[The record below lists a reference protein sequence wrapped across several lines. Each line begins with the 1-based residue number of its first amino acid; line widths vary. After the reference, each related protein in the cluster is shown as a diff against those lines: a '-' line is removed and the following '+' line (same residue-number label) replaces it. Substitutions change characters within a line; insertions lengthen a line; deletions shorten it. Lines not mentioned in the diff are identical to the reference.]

1 MNNIVY
7 AIPMPVRNFCKHWLG
22 SLPKIIWLIMKLT
35 LFFILL
41 FTFHVQ
47 ANALAQ
53 KINLDLRDASFRNI
67 MVQIQQQTDYSFVAK
82 EGLLKKAKPVSI
94 QIKSKDIIEVLPLL
108 FEGQPF
114 TYQINGSVITLRE
127 NRSAPKKEELSHS
140 MKVFQKT
147 LRGTVTDEQ
156 GNPLSGVSVVVKGTT
171 TGTSTDQEGRY
182 EIELPSA
189 SSVLVFSI
197 IGYTPQEIPA
207 QGDTELSVVLKEQ
220 LGDLEEV
227 VVVGYGTQLKR
238 DLTGA
243 ISKVEGSDLKNMP
256 IRNAVEGLQG
266 QSAGVQVTSTGGSP
280 GTPPAVRIR
289 GIGTVND
296 NNPLYV
302 VDGLPQ
308 NDIGWLN
315 PNDIVSMEILKD
327 ASATAIYGSRA
338 ANGVVMVTTAKGD
351 QRGDQLSSIISFD
364 SYLGFQNPIKTYDMM
379 NASEFMEYKNLAN
392 INAGLD
398 PYFSEQDK
406 ADVLKFLRSNTG
418 SEEGTNWW
426 KEINHKDALV
436 QNYDIALSGGTKD
449 LAYRTSLSYMDQ
461 EGIINGSDYDRIS
474 WRTNFNHNIREWLTF
489 SGNFGLISEGRGN
502 VLEGS
507 PGFNTAFIA
516 FAADPIS
523 QVYRTNL
530 TDIPDFLLDGFFLD
544 RIDPNNPWSMYGPIL
559 MTNKE
564 NPVAQTDIYKNN
576 RWKGIGIKASGAVD
590 IKIMPWLKY
599 RSSFGIDLG
608 RGVSN
613 SFQPKYYLNGNQ
625 FNNDATVGVSNSLN
639 NYYVWENT
647 LTFEKEIDDHKM
659 SLMAGT
665 SAEQWRGESSGASK
679 QGLVSNDPSQWII
692 DAGSINPQASGTKW
706 EDALNSYFG
715 RAFYSYKNRYMVTA
729 NLRHDGSSNFGEGK
743 KWGTFPSASA
753 GWNFSEEDFM
763 EPASWLDA
771 GKLRVSWGMIGNQ
784 NISRGAYL
792 TTYSGNM
799 GYYLFGPR
807 NPQLIGGSNY
817 IGNPYIQW
825 EQTEQFDIGLELAF
839 LQNRLHFNFDYYKKT
854 TDGMLLN
861 VPLPA
866 YLGFPNSPWSNAG
879 GVQNSGLEFD
889 LAYKDKVGDF
899 GYSIAVNASTVK
911 NKVLSLGGGEPITG
925 GGWISYSTTLTEE
938 GKPIGYYYGFKT
950 DGIFQSQAEVDD
962 YFQEGAR
969 PGDLRFVDINGDGVI
984 NNLDR
989 TDIGNPFPDLMYGF
1003 RLGADYKG
1011 FDLQILGQGTLG
1023 NDIMNIA
1030 KIDMKSGVGWYN
1042 APKDLM
1048 AEAWSPTNPS
1058 NSQFKISAANQ
1069 NNLQVSDWLVED
1081 GSYLRIK
1088 SIQLGYTLPSTLFR
1102 NAQFDRLRIWA
1113 GAYNLFTFTKYTGLD
1128 PEIGSGSPL
1137 SMGVDQGYYPIAKSY
1152 MFGVNLS
1159 F

>member
-1 MNNIVY
+1 M
-7 AIPMPVRNFCKHWLG
+7 
-22 SLPKIIWLIMKLT
+22 WLIMKLT
-35 LFFILL
+35 FFLTL
-41 FTFHVQ
+41 VFTFQ
-47 ANALAQ
+47 LSANSLAQ
-53 KINLDLRDASFRNI
+53 KVNLDLRDASFKNI
-67 MVQIQQQTDYSFVAK
+67 MVQIQQQTNYSFVAK
-82 EGLLKKAKPVSI
+82 EDLLRKARPVSI
-94 QIKSKDIIEVLPLL
+94 KLKGKAIVDALPLL
-108 FEGQPF
+108 FAGQPF
-114 TYQINGSVITLRE
+114 TYQVNGKVITLRE
-127 NRSAPKKEELSHS
+127 INATTAGSNAALREEA
-140 MKVFQKT
+140 KQQQQV
-147 LRGTVTDEQ
+147 RGRVTNAKGEQ
-156 GNPLSGVSVVVKGTT
+156 LPGISIVLKGTAV
-171 TGTSTDQEGRY
+171 GTSTDQDGRY
-182 EIELPSA
+182 ALEVPTENST
-189 SSVLVFSI
+189 LVFSAL
-197 IGYTPQEIPA
+197 GYLSQEVPT
-207 QGDTELSVVLKEQ
+207 QGKADISIVLQEQ
-220 LGDLEEV
+220 LRDLEEV

-243 ISKVEGSDLKNMP
+243 VSKVDGDAIKNMP

-308 NDIGWLN
+308 TDIGWLN
-315 PNDIVSMEILKD
+315 PNDITSMEVLKD

-338 ANGVVMVTTAKGD
+338 ANGVIMVTTAKGA
-351 QRGDQLSSIISFD
+351 QRSNELSNLISFD
-364 SYLGFQNPIKTYDMM
+364 SYVGFQNPIKTYDMM
-379 NASEFMEYKNLAN
+379 NAKEFMEYKNLAN
-392 INAGLD
+392 VNAGLD
-398 PYFSEQDK
+398 PYFSEQNK
-406 ADVLKFLRSNTG
+406 AEVLKFLKTNTG

-426 KEINHKDALV
+426 KEINNKDAVV
-436 QNYDIALSGGTKD
+436 QSYDFAVSGGIKD
-449 LAYRTSLSYMDQ
+449 LAYRTSFNYMDQ
-461 EGIINGSDYDRIS
+461 EGIINGSDYDRMS
-474 WRTNFNHNIREWLTF
+474 WRTNFNHNLREWMTL

-516 FAADPIS
+516 FVADPIS
-523 QVYRTNL
+523 QVYRRDL
-530 TDIPDFLLDGFFLD
+530 QDIPGFLKDGFFLD
-544 RIDPNNPWSMYGPIL
+544 KIDPNNPWSMYGPIL

-576 RWKGIGIKASGAVD
+576 RWKGIAIKAGGALD

-599 RSSFGIDLG
+599 RSSLGLDLG
-608 RGVSN
+608 RSVSN
-613 SFQPKYYLNGNQ
+613 YFQPKYYLNGNQ
-625 FNNDATVGVSNSLN
+625 FNNDATVGASNSLT

-647 LTFEKEIDDHKM
+647 LTFEKQILDHKF

-665 SAEQWRGESSGASK
+665 SAEQWKGESSGASR

-706 EDALNSYFG
+706 ENALNSYFG

-729 NLRHDGSSNFGEGK
+729 NLRHDGSSNFGNGK
-743 KWGTFPSASA
+743 KWGTFPSVSA
-753 GWNFSEEDFM
+753 GWNFVEEPFM
-763 EPASWLDA
+763 ASMPWLDA
-771 GKLRVSWGMIGNQ
+771 GKLRLSWGMIGNQ

-817 IGNPYIQW
+817 IGNAGIQW
-825 EQTEQFDIGLELAF
+825 EQTEQLDVGLELAF
-839 LQNRLHFNFDYYKKT
+839 LKNKLHFNFDYYKKT

-889 LAYKDKVGDF
+889 IAYKDKVGEF
-899 GYSIAVNASTVK
+899 GYTIAANASTVK

-925 GGWISYSTTLTEE
+925 GGWISYTTTMTEE

-950 DGIFQSQAEVDD
+950 DGIFQSQAEVDG
-962 YFQEGAR
+962 YVQEGAR
-969 PGDLRFVDINGDGVI
+969 PGDLRFVDINKDGKI

-989 TDIGNPFPDLMYGF
+989 TDIGDPFPDLTYGF

-1048 AEAWSPTNPS
+1048 AEAWSPTNPT

-1069 NNLQVSDWLVED
+1069 NNLQISDWLVED

-1088 SIQLGYTLPSTLFR
+1088 SVQLGYTLPDAWLQKAR
-1102 NAQFDRLRIWA
+1102 IQRLRVWA

-1137 SMGVDQGYYPIAKSY
+1137 SMGVDQGYYPVAKSY

>member
-1 MNNIVY
+1 MNYLNDGFGFLKPNKRKKGMIKKGWIAIVIMFMFTIRLFATTY
-7 AIPMPVRNFCKHWLG
+7 GQSISIHVSDVPLVEAMKTIQTQTGHSYFLNGKDLANLKVSAALNNADISTTMKTLLKDKPASWSMKGTTIVIRKNTTKNKETDNP
-22 SLPKIIWLIMKLT
+22 SLNEVGTTK
-35 LFFILL
+35 
-41 FTFHVQ
+41 
-47 ANALAQ
+47 
-53 KINLDLRDASFRNI
+53 
-67 MVQIQQQTDYSFVAK
+67 QQT
-82 EGLLKKAKPVSI
+82 
-94 QIKSKDIIEVLPLL
+94 
-108 FEGQPF
+108 
-114 TYQINGSVITLRE
+114 ING
-127 NRSAPKKEELSHS
+127 
-140 MKVFQKT
+140 KVT
-147 LRGTVTDEQ
+147 NSQ
-156 GNPLSGVSVVVKGTT
+156 GNPLIGVTVKVAGSNVA
-171 TGTSTDQEGRY
+171 TSTTENGDYQ
-182 EIELPSA
+182 LVVPSNSEA
-189 SSVLVFSI
+189 LVFSLL
-197 IGYTPQEIPA
+197 GYQVSEIRLEG
-207 QGDTELSVVLKEQ
+207 QTTINVSLTEGEN
-220 LGDLEEV
+220 DLEEI

-243 ISKVEGSDLKNMP
+243 VSKVDGEALKNMP
-256 IRNAVEGLQG
+256 IRNATEGLQG

-280 GTPPAVRIR
+280 GTPPSVRIR

-308 NDIGWLN
+308 SDIGWLN
-315 PNDIVSMEILKD
+315 PNDITSMEVLKD

-338 ANGVVMVTTAKGD
+338 ANGVIMVTTAKGA
-351 QRGDQLSSIISFD
+351 QRSNELNNLISFD
-364 SYLGFQNPIKTYDMM
+364 SYLGFQSPIKTYDMM
-379 NASEFMEYKNLAN
+379 NAKEFMEYKNLAN

-398 PYFSEQDK
+398 PYFSDQDK
-406 ADVLKFLRSNTG
+406 ADVLKFLKSNTG

-426 KEINHKDALV
+426 KEIYNKDALV
-436 QNYDIALSGGTKD
+436 QNYDIAISGGIKD
-449 LAYRTSLSYMDQ
+449 LAYRSSFSYMDQ
-461 EGIINGSDYDRIS
+461 EGIINGSDYDRMS
-474 WRTNFNHNIREWLTF
+474 WRTNFNHNLREWLSI
-489 SGNFGLISEGRGN
+489 SGNFGLINEGRGN

-516 FAADPIS
+516 FVADPIS
-523 QVYRTNL
+523 QVYRNDL
-530 TDIPDFLLDGFFLD
+530 KDIPAFLKDGFFLD
-544 RIDPNNPWSMYGPIL
+544 KIDPNNPWSLYGPIL

-576 RWKGIGIKASGAVD
+576 RWKGIAIKAGGAVD

-599 RSSFGIDLG
+599 RSSLGIDLG

-613 SFQPKYYLNGNQ
+613 SFSPKYYLNGNQ
-625 FNNDATVGVSNSLN
+625 FNNDATVGAYNSLT

-647 LTFEKEIDDHKM
+647 LTFEKEIEDHKF

-665 SAEQWRGESSGASK
+665 SAEQWKGESSGASK

-692 DAGSINPQASGTKW
+692 NAGSVNPQASGTKW
-706 EDALNSYFG
+706 ENALNSYFG

-729 NLRHDGSSNFGEGK
+729 NLRYDGSSNFGDGR
-743 KWGTFPSASA
+743 KWGTFPSVSA

-763 EPASWLDA
+763 KTATWLDA
-771 GKLRVSWGMIGNQ
+771 GKLRLSWGMIGNQ
-784 NISRGAYL
+784 NIGSGAYL

-807 NPQLIGGSNY
+807 SPQLIGGSNY
-817 IGNPYIQW
+817 IGNPLIQW
-825 EQTEQFDIGLELAF
+825 EQTEQLDIGLELAF
-839 LQNRLHFNFDYYKKT
+839 LKNKLHFNFDYYKKT

-889 LAYKDKVGDF
+889 LTYKDKVGEF
-899 GYSIAVNASTVK
+899 GYSISANASTVK

-938 GKPIGYYYGFKT
+938 GKPIGYYYGLKT
-950 DGIFQSQAEVDD
+950 DGIFQSQAEVDN

-969 PGDLRFVDINGDGVI
+969 PGDLKYVDVNQDGVI

-989 TDIGNPFPDLMYGF
+989 TDIGDPFPTLTYGF

-1011 FDLQILGQGTLG
+1011 FDLQVLGQGTMG

-1048 AEAWSPTNPS
+1048 SEAWSATNPS

-1069 NNLQVSDWLVED
+1069 NNLQISDWLVED

-1088 SIQLGYTLPSTLFR
+1088 SIQLGYTIPSTLFR
-1102 NAQFDRLRIWA
+1102 NAKIDRIRLWA

-1137 SMGVDQGYYPIAKSY
+1137 NMGVDQGYYPVAKSY